1 MKDYLS
7 PPPNP
12 PPSLHTN
19 QFQVIKHLK
28 LLKEKVGHTL
38 QDIGSGKDLLNRT
51 LFLRKQS
58 NNQQLMNYDASACEG
73 NLGLT
78 RQSTEQGKV
87 PTSFTSRR
95 RLVSRTHKKLKNKAS
110 RKQASL
116 KVGYETKLALRREN
130 TNTEEIL

>member
-28 LLKEKVGHTL
+28 LLKEKVGHSL

-51 LFLRKQS
+51 LLLRKQS
-58 NNQQLMNYDASACEG
+58 NNQQLMNYKASACEG
-73 NLGLT
+73 NL
-78 RQSTEQGKV
+78 
-87 PTSFTSRR
+87 
-95 RLVSRTHKKLKNKAS
+95 
-110 RKQASL
+110 
-116 KVGYETKLALRREN
+116 
-130 TNTEEIL
+130 